1 MSYRIK
7 TVAQMVNVPRATLLA
22 WERRYGVV
30 QPVRHENGYRAYS
43 ESDVE
48 TLRSV
53 KALVDQGLKVSEAV
67 ARIRQQADAKPASPS
82 LSVGSLYADL
92 KDALMSFDRDRALV
106 YAQNA
111 STVSFAVQL
120 EQVYGPLLC
129 EIGDEWTRG
138 EATISQEHFA
148 TNFVRE
154 RVTAM
159 LVALNSGPR
168 GGHTVVCAGYSDDP
182 HELPVLF
189 LAVHLALAG
198 FRALPL
204 GILMPEHALAEA
216 VADTG
221 ARMVTVTAT
230 APRSPAEVE
239 AYLATLLETLPDNCT
254 VALGGIGVP
263 SGLVET
269 QRLRFPSTA
278 AQLVAIAR
286 AELAT
291 I

>member
-30 QPVRHENGYRAYS
+30 KPGRHENGYRSYS
-43 ESDVE
+43 ESDVD

-67 ARIRQQADAKPASPS
+67 ARIQQQADTRPATPG
-82 LSVGSLYADL
+82 LSVPTLYADL
-92 KDALMSFDRDRALV
+92 KAAVMSFDRDRALV
-106 YAQNA
+106 CAQKA
-111 STVSFAVQL
+111 GMVSFAVQL
-120 EQVYGPLLC
+120 DQIYGPLLC
-129 EIGDEWTRG
+129 EIGEEWNRG

-159 LVALNSGPR
+159 LVALNSGPK

-198 FRALPL
+198 FRAMPL

-216 VADTG
+216 VTDTG
-221 ARMVTVTAT
+221 ARMVTVTAS
-230 APRSPAEVE
+230 APRTRAEVE
-239 AYLATLLETLPDNCT
+239 AYLSTLLEKLPDDCV
-254 VALGGIGVP
+254 VAMGGIGLP
-263 SGLVET
+263 AGLDET
-269 QRLRFPSTA
+269 PRLRFPSTA
-278 AQLVAIAR
+278 AQLVALAR
-286 AELAT
+286 TELAAR
-291 I
+291 